1 MMNLP
6 SSMIA
11 TVVSACGGIIFS
23 QAISFGWP
31 SKINP
36 ELSSHIQ
43 AACVVLA
50 GLALVFLGNFVRQ
63 TLSKL
68 SALERELAQLK
79 AGTAGQPGGSSL

>member
-1 MMNLP
+1 
-6 SSMIA
+6 
-11 TVVSACGGIIFS
+11 
-23 QAISFGWP
+23 
-31 SKINP
+31 
-36 ELSSHIQ
+36 
-43 AACVVLA
+43 VVLS